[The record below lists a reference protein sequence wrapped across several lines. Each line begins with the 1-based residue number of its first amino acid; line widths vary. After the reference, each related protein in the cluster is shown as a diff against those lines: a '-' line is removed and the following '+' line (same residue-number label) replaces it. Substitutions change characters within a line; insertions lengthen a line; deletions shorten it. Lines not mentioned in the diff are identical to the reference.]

1 MNRYDQTLPTSM
13 PSDPLQQQ
21 PQPQAQ
27 EQQPQPP
34 SAGPSDLETVRQ
46 AYRTSLAGLT
56 FNSKPIITGLTIKA
70 EENQFAA
77 GAIVWEIEQQIRAVS
92 WK

>member
-21 PQPQAQ
+21 PQAPD
-27 EQQPQPP
+27 QQPQRQAA
-34 SAGPSDLETVRQ
+34 SSLDLDTVRQ
-46 AYRTSLAGLT
+46 TYRSSLAGLT

-70 EENQFAA
+70 EENKFAA
-77 GAIVWEIEQQIRAVS
+77 SAIVWEIEQQIRAVS